1 MKRILNATLATI
13 ALVTIASPAS
23 ALTGRHAD
31 EFKEG
36 LGNKLTGRHAD
47 EFHEGLGNK
56 LSGRFKDE
64 FKEGLGNKGYEED
77 AEILRDQVGNG

>member
-23 ALTGRHAD
+23 ALTDRFEQ

-36 LGNKLTGRHAD
+36 LGNKLTGRFEQ
-47 EFHEGLGNK
+47 EFNEGLGNK
-56 LSGRFKDE
+56 LSGRFEQE
-64 FKEGLGNKGYEED
+64 FKESLGN
-77 AEILRDQVGNG
+77 R